1 MIRTFFSSPPST
13 CIAFL
18 HNLRTN
24 KNLARRNVYKY
35 CCYFRD
41 FTIMTV
47 VTQPKMGFE
56 QLFDEESFTYTYLLW
71 DENSKDAII
80 VDPVDSQVDRD
91 LEKVQA
97 LGLRVR
103 YGVNTHAHADHITG
117 TYLLKQKVAGLQS
130 VISKASGAAA
140 DRHLQHGDRIEF
152 GNRFVSVRATPG
164 HTDGCVSYVADD
176 ESFVLTGDALLIQG
190 CGRTDFQQGDAGK
203 LYDVVHQQLF
213 TLPDDTV
220 VYPAHDY
227 KGRFHSTIGI
237 EKTTNPRQRRI
248 RRHHGESESAL
259 SQTHRRGRAGQFA
272 LRGAG
277 SVVGPWPPHQSPAQ

>member
-1 MIRTFFSSPPST
+1 M
-13 CIAFL
+13 A
-18 HNLRTN
+18 
-24 KNLARRNVYKY
+24 AA
-35 CCYFRD
+35 
-41 FTIMTV
+41 
-47 VTQPKMGFE
+47 VTQPPKMGFE

-71 DENSKDAII
+71 DENTKDAIL

-97 LGLRVR
+97 LGLHVR

-117 TYLLKQKVAGLQS
+117 THLLKQKVTGLQS

-140 DRHLQHGDRIEF
+140 DRHVQPGDRIEF
-152 GNRFVSVRATPG
+152 GKRFVSVRATPG

-176 ESFVLTGDALLIQG
+176 ESFVLTGDALLIHG

-203 LYDVVHQQLF
+203 LYDTVHEQLF

-237 EKTTNPRQRRI
+237 EKTTNPRFGGTKTKEEFVDIMANLNLPYPKRI
-248 RRHHGESESAL
+248 DA
-259 SQTHRRGRAGQFA
+259 AVPA
-272 LRGAG
+272 NLRCGA
-277 SVVGPWPPHQSPAQ
+277 PDL